1 MSETT
6 QHQSAATGENC
17 KPQTPETKE
26 AQIVESATPTDD
38 VVEKTS
44 TFSGDFDPNDAKD
57 PKNWSNTR
65 KHLIFAALMS
75 SSLLCDG

>member
-6 QHQSAATGENC
+6 RQESTATGEGS

-26 AQIVESATPTDD
+26 AQIVESATPTED
-38 VVEKTS
+38 VVEKIS

>member
-1 MSETT
+1 MAEKG
-6 QHQSAATGENC
+6 QQQSAADGDG
-17 KPQTPETKE
+17 KPQTPESKE
-26 AQIVESATPTDD
+26 VQVVSSAAPTED
-38 VVEKTS
+38 VAEKNS
-44 TFSGDFDPNDAKD
+44 TFSDDFDPNDPKN